1 MTKGFG
7 LYPVNKGNPGRFSNV
22 RIKWRNRIM
31 KINLSALNRKKW
43 NTVILKCFS
52 HYIVIQ
58 VWEAW
63 TRMVGLR
70 QETTKRQIR
79 CNRWIRGRT
88 GKKEA
93 PKEESKIVRVEISW
107 SWQLCFDLVINYR
120 TNWVSL
126 VAQMVNN
133 LPTRWETCVPSQGWE
148 DPLQKGMATN
158 SSILAWRIL
167 WTEDPDGLQSIESQR
182 FGHDWVANTFS
193 FWHWWV

>member
-1 MTKGFG
+1 
-7 LYPVNKGNPGRFSNV
+7 
-22 RIKWRNRIM
+22 M

-79 CNRWIRGRT
+79 CNRWTRGRS

-167 WTEDPDGLQSIESQR
+167 WTEDPGGLQSIGSQR
-182 FGHDWVANTFS
+182 VGHDWVTKHSTAAFC
-193 FWHWWV
+193 FIKD